1 MKTEFAL
8 MVVTSFMGSKQETA
22 IKFFDYYPNE
32 HQIESELE
40 AWSESSFVHLDYA
53 YIQKRYVLE
62 KG

>member
-8 MVVTSFMGSKQETA
+8 MVVTSFMSSKQETA

-32 HQIESELE
+32 HQIETILE
-40 AWSESSFVHLDYA
+40 GWSQSCFVNLDYA

-62 KG
+62 EA